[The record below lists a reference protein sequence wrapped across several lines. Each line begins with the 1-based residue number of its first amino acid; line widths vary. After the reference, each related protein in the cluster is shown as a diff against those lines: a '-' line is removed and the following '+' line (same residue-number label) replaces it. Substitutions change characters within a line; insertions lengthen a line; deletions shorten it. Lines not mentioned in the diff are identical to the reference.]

1 MSETPSSDARL
12 ASPASA
18 IPISISMLNRMI
30 RECIESTFPLFWVSG
45 EISNLTHAASGHVY
59 FSLKDA
65 HAQVRCVMFRSRAQ
79 LVGWRLANGQHVEAR
94 VLVSLYEARGDFQ
107 LNVETIRKAGL
118 GDLYERFI
126 QLKTRLE
133 KEGLFTPESKRP
145 LPPFPATIGVIT
157 SPQAAALR
165 DVLTT
170 LRRRAPHVRVI
181 VFPALVQGDG
191 AAPQL
196 TAALQS
202 ANHHS
207 HCDVL
212 ILCRGGGSLEDLWAF
227 NDEALARAI
236 RASCPP
242 VITGIGHETDF
253 TIADFAADRRA
264 ATPTAAAELV
274 APEREVLRTG
284 LAVIHNTLRRQLRR
298 NLEQR
303 AQQLDLL
310 ANRLQHPAQRL
321 ARQREQLSNLQRH
334 LDAALNSATSR
345 KRRTL
350 AEITRR
356 LLIARPHTAD
366 HARRLEALP
375 SRLHAAWQHTLIERH
390 GPLARLAASLD
401 HLNPLSVLARGYSI
415 VTDAEGRI
423 VRNTHM
429 LEPNQ
434 RIAVCLHSGRLEARV
449 ETLRHATEPE
459 KS

>member
-1 MSETPSSDARL
+1 MTEPLSSDASL
-12 ASPASA
+12 VSPASA

-30 RECIESTFPLFWVSG
+30 RECIETTFPLCWVSG

-133 KEGLFTPESKRP
+133 KEGLFAPETKRP
-145 LPPFPATIGVIT
+145 LPSFPATIGVVT

-181 VFPALVQGDG
+181 VFPALVQGEG

-196 TAALQS
+196 AAALHS
-202 ANHHS
+202 ANRHGQ
-207 HCDVL
+207 CDVL

-227 NDEALARAI
+227 NDEGLARAI
-236 RASCPP
+236 RASRTP

-264 ATPTAAAELV
+264 ATPTAAAEL
-274 APEREVLRTG
+274 ATPEREVLRTG
-284 LAVIHNTLRRQLRR
+284 LEVIRNTLRRQLRR
-298 NLEQR
+298 NIEQR
-303 AQQLDLL
+303 AQQLDLF

-321 ARQREQLSNLQRH
+321 ARQSEQLTNLRRH
-334 LDAALNSATSR
+334 LDAAMNGAASR
-345 KRRTL
+345 KRRML

-356 LLIARPHTAD
+356 LLIARPQTAD

-375 SRLHAAWQHTLIERH
+375 SRFHAAWQYALIERH
-390 GPLARLAASLD
+390 GHLARLDASLD

-423 VRNTHM
+423 VRDTHM

-434 RIAVCLHSGRLEARV
+434 RIAVSLHSGRLEARI